1 MRQRMDSF
9 RQSYITS
16 GKSGQSQSLVIESRL
31 TNVEEAD
38 DQIIMHSAYEI
49 DNGSQQLLVIS
60 NDSDTVLSL
69 FCYMPTFM
77 SKEHR

>member
-1 MRQRMDSF
+1 MLDSF
-9 RQSYITS
+9 RQSCLTS
-16 GKSGQSQSLVIESRL
+16 GKSGQSQSLVVESL
-31 TNVEEAD
+31 LSNVEEAD
-38 DQIIMHSAYEI
+38 DQIIMHSAYEV

-60 NDSDTVLSL
+60 NDSGTVLSL